1 MCRQDCLS
9 ASSDCGLLGGLC
21 WPQESLLNELWVLI
35 QDLRNGTEDSAKCF
49 STL

>member
-35 QDLRNGTEDSAKCF
+35 QDLRNGTEVSAKCF